1 MKLALLVIDMQ
12 KDFFGISPTTAQ
24 SLNDAIEY
32 INAAIEIFREKE
44 LPVICIQHM
53 NEGENLVPGEE
64 GFELAEELNVLP
76 TDLHITK
83 TKSNSF
89 VKTQLEEELRA
100 LGVETLILTGFCAEF
115 CVLSTYRGAQ
125 DLDLK
130 PIFLRGSLASYEPDR
145 IKFVEDISDVI
156 SYGALKHLVG

>member
-12 KDFFGISPTTAQ
+12 KEFFEISPACTQ

-32 INAAIEIFREKE
+32 INAAIEIFREKD

-53 NEGENLVPGEE
+53 NEDENLVAGEK
-64 GFELAEELNVLP
+64 GFDVPEELKVLP

-89 VKTQLEEELRA
+89 VKTQLEEELRK
-100 LGVETLILTGFCAEF
+100 LGVETIILTGFCAEF

-130 PIFLRGSLASYEPDR
+130 PILLRGSLASYEPDR

-156 SYGALKHLVG
+156 SYGALKHFVG

>member
-12 KDFFGISPTTAQ
+12 KEFFDISPACTQ
-24 SLNDAIEY
+24 SLNDAVEC
-32 INAAIEIFREKE
+32 INAAVEIFREKE

-53 NEGENLVPGEE
+53 NEDDKLVPGEE
-64 GFELAEELNVLP
+64 GFAVPEELDVLP

-89 VKTQLEEELRA
+89 VKTQLEEELRK
-100 LGVETLILTGFCAEF
+100 LGVEIIILAGFCAEF

-130 PIFLRGSLASYEPDR
+130 PILLRGSLASYEPDR

-156 SYGALKHLVG
+156 SYGALKHFVE

>member
-1 MKLALLVIDMQ
+1 MKLSLLVIDMQ
-12 KDFFGISPTTAQ
+12 KEFFEISPACTQ
-24 SLNDAIEY
+24 SLNDSVEY

-53 NEGENLVPGEE
+53 NEEDSLIPGEA
-64 GFELAEELNVLP
+64 GFDLPEELHVLP

-83 TKSNSF
+83 AKSNSF
-89 VKTQLEEELRA
+89 VKTQLEEELRK

-130 PIFLRGSLASYEPDR
+130 PILLRGSLASYEPDR

-156 SYGALKHLVG
+156 SYGALKHFVG